1 MCARNWVKSD
11 RGRTVKEG
19 STPAT
24 DSGLLLSI
32 AIPTKNRQPYLINL
46 VDELLRSD
54 RQDFEIVLQ
63 DNSDDDQLF
72 AYVAGLDDARVH
84 YAYVGE
90 WISVVDNCDA
100 AVRRCS
106 GDYVCMLGDDDGVML
121 DEALEEMAA
130 AKREGADAVM
140 GPVLLYTWPDI
151 THRNI
156 SGLGGKLY
164 RRPLF
169 GLRRNADPLADARR
183 VVARSGAM
191 GLEGLPCV
199 YQGFV
204 GRAVLDEVAA
214 RTGSCFPGASPDMA
228 NAIGIASFVKQ
239 CRWVD
244 RPLVIAGHSR
254 SSGAGR
260 GTMREHRGSIAEQR
274 HLPADT
280 VQTWHPQIPFFWSG
294 PTIYAQSL
302 RTAIDRTGT
311 GAALGVP
318 GDACLYSACFI
329 FERSYATDIRAAMG
343 NSREGIVTL
352 IPKMIYY
359 ALVITAKRAVQ
370 FKNNMFVR
378 FFPDKAAIEAT
389 SIAEAIVAV
398 RMQRRWR

>member
-1 MCARNWVKSD
+1 MKDVPTPSQDSD
-11 RGRTVKEG
+11 I
-19 STPAT
+19 
-24 DSGLLLSI
+24 LLSI

-54 RQDFEIVLQ
+54 RRDFEIILQ
-63 DNSDDDQLF
+63 DNSDDDQLA

-84 YAYVGE
+84 YAYTGE

-100 AVRRCS
+100 AVRACS
-106 GDYVCMLGDDDGVML
+106 GDYVCMLGDDDGIML
-121 DEALEEMAA
+121 DEALDEMAA

-140 GPVLLYTWPDI
+140 GAVLLYTWPDI
-151 THRNI
+151 THRSI

-164 RRPLF
+164 RRPMLT
-169 GLRRNADPLADARR
+169 GRGRSDILADARR

-204 GRAVLDEVAA
+204 SREVLAAVES
-214 RTGSCFPGASPDMA
+214 RTGSYFPGASPDMA
-228 NAIGIASFVKQ
+228 NAIGIAAFVKR
-239 CRWVD
+239 CRHVE

-280 VQTWHPQIPFFWSG
+280 VQTWYPQIPFFWSG

-302 RTAIDRTGT
+302 RSAIDRTGAT
-311 GAALGVP
+311 TLGVP

-329 FERSYATDIRAAMG
+329 FERSYAGDIRLAMR
-343 NSREGIVTL
+343 NSRESLATL
-352 IPKMIYY
+352 IPQMFYY
-359 ALVITAKRAVQ
+359 AAVITAKRAVQ
-370 FKNNMFVR
+370 FRNNLLVR
-378 FFPDKAAIEAT
+378 FFPGRSAIEAA
-389 SIAEAIVAV
+389 SIADAITAI
-398 RMQRRWR
+398 RTRLD